1 MKNHIV
7 IAEDEPNF
15 ASIVK
20 QFYEDVPKLFK
31 EDTDLIVVQ
40 TLAMMERVIST
51 NHISLIVLDLALPDS
66 PQSRTIEWIASF
78 ANSTPAIMV
87 MTGDERIEVRDK
99 CLLAGA
105 AGFALKQHIISSPN
119 FFFAECY
126 NLHLLSLRHA

>member
-7 IAEDEPNF
+7 ICEDEPNF
-15 ASIVK
+15 AGILK
-20 QFYEDVPKLFK
+20 QFYEDIPKLFK

-66 PQSRTIEWIASF
+66 PQAKTIEWVVRLGKTS
-78 ANSTPAIMV
+78 PAIMV

-105 AGFALKQHIISSPN
+105 AGFALKQHIVASPN

-126 NLHLLSLRHA
+126 NLHLRSLRHE